1 MILDQ
6 ETRARQANDLLNN
19 ELLVEAF
26 DTLRQELLERWENSS
41 SNESEAR
48 ESIWLGLQ
56 LLERVRRHLESIVT
70 TGEMAK
76 LREKS
81 SPVI

>member
-70 TGEMAK
+70 TGEMAQ

-81 SPVI
+81 SPFI

>member
-56 LLERVRRHLESIVT
+56 LLERVRRHLESSVT

-81 SPVI
+81 SPFI

>member
-56 LLERVRRHLESIVT
+56 LWNEYAVT
-70 TGEMAK
+70 
-76 LREKS
+76 
-81 SPVI
+81 

>member
-6 ETRARQANDLLNN
+6 ETRARQANDLLQNT
-19 ELLVEAF
+19 LLVEAF
-26 DTLRQELLERWENSS
+26 DTLRQELLQRWENSAS
-41 SNESEAR
+41 DEAAAR

-70 TGEMAK
+70 TGDMAK
-76 LREKS
+76 LREKT
-81 SPVI
+81 SPFI

>member
-81 SPVI
+81 SPFI

>member
-1 MILDQ
+1 VDQ
-6 ETRARQANDLLNN
+6 ETRARQANDLLQNT
-19 ELLVEAF
+19 LLVEAF
-26 DTLRQELLERWENSS
+26 DTLRQELLQRWENSAS
-41 SNESEAR
+41 DEAAAR

-76 LREKS
+76 LNQKN
-81 SPVI
+81 SPFI

>member
-56 LLERVRRHLESIVT
+56 LFERVRRHLESIVT

-81 SPVI
+81 SPFI